1 MFLDILKGQLQ
12 LDAPTPWGLFF
23 QDSASPQMW
32 SGKSLKGYKL
42 SNSGDSQKLLV
53 PSLNR
58 KIDGG
63 WTNHS
68 CKVTSQKMKETE
80 MGYRGS
86 KSAIC
91 VSIAVK
97 EQRVDGSWCVNRLT
111 HLRCTL
117 IKFWKKL

>member
-1 MFLDILKGQLQ
+1 MD
-12 LDAPTPWGLFF
+12 
-23 QDSASPQMW
+23 
-32 SGKSLKGYKL
+32 
-42 SNSGDSQKLLV
+42 N
-53 PSLNR
+53 
-58 KIDGG
+58 
-63 WTNHS
+63 
-68 CKVTSQKMKETE
+68 
-80 MGYRGS
+80 RGS